1 MGPEKALRKLG
12 VNTYGLHKFPLGLGN
27 DKDGLQHFML
37 ITEYKWKQNTYRNR
51 DALID
56 FSDTYETDRFFE
68 STNAFAFYLPKGS
81 LKTQYSATHGPIEF
95 GFFGALLNS
104 ESSDILGRL
113 QSQLPDVV
121 ASDEGMF
128 SKAWDFWKTIGNVGI
143 DELRPNI
150 EKYDYKTKFGFNIGE
165 AVGGVIMGKDKSSA
179 VASLSMRK
187 SGNPYT
193 TLVFSGVK
201 ERRQHAFSFDFLP
214 RNVSESN
221 QINEIIRTLKRGMLP
236 GLKRSGDKNMK
247 KITFEKP
254 ILQSYDRAA
263 DLSPHSGL
271 DSASLASTSTYK
283 TMEKTIS
290 TDSLTGNILSSAFF
304 DYPNV
309 YKIGIYK
316 RDGNKNQY
324 LHQIG
329 QSSILNL
336 KVTYGNEGGAQ
347 SFFKDTGAPTR
358 IKLDLTFKEN
368 FGLTR
373 NFVKQ
378 LEGA

>member
-1 MGPEKALRKLG
+1 
-12 VNTYGLHKFPLGLGN
+12 
-27 DKDGLQHFML
+27 
-37 ITEYKWKQNTYRNR
+37 
-51 DALID
+51 
-56 FSDTYETDRFFE
+56 
-68 STNAFAFYLPKGS
+68 LPKGS
-81 LKTQYSATHGPIEF
+81 LKTQYSATHGPVEF

-104 ESSDILGRL
+104 ESSDILNRL
-113 QSQLPDVV
+113 QAQLPDIV
-121 ASDEGMF
+121 ASDQNMF
-128 SKAWDFWKTIGNVGI
+128 SKAHDFWKTIGNVGI

-150 EKYDYKTKFGFNIGE
+150 DKYDYKTKFGFNIGE

-214 RNVSESN
+214 RNALESY
-221 QINEIIRTLKRGMLP
+221 QIAEIVTKLKRGMLP
-236 GLKRSGDKNMK
+236 GLKRSGDNKNK
-247 KITFEKP
+247 TITFEKNVLGSKAGQNYSGP
-254 ILQSYDRAA
+254 ELGEAA
-263 DLSPHSGL
+263 YKSFN
-271 DSASLASTSTYK
+271 ASK
-283 TMEKTIS
+283 TISKTIS
-290 TDSLTGNILSSAFF
+290 TGSATGNILSSAFF

-309 YKIGIYK
+309 YKIGIYT
-316 RDGNKNQY
+316 RDGTTNKY

-329 QSSILNL
+329 QSSMLNL
-336 KVTYGNEGGAQ
+336 KVTYGNEGGSQA
-347 SFFKDTGAPTR
+347 FFKDTGAPTR
-358 IKLDLTFKEN
+358 VKLDLTFKEN

>member
-1 MGPEKALRKLG
+1 LGPEKALKKLG
-12 VNTYGLHKFPLGLGN
+12 VNTHGLHKFPLGIGN

-37 ITEYKWKQNTYRNR
+37 ITEYKWKHNTYRNR
-51 DALID
+51 DALTD

-81 LKTQYSATHGPIEF
+81 LKTQYSAAHGPVEF

-104 ESSDILGRL
+104 ESSDILTRL
-113 QSQLPDVV
+113 QSQLPDTV
-121 ASDEGMF
+121 ASDQNMF
-128 SKAWDFWKTIGNVGI
+128 SKAWDFWKTIGNTGI

-150 EKYDYKTKFGFNIGE
+150 EKYDFNTKFGFNIGE

-201 ERRQHAFSFDFLP
+201 DRRQHAFSFDFLP
-214 RNVSESN
+214 RNRNESA
-221 QINEIIRTLKRGMLP
+221 QINEIIRKLKRGMLP
-236 GLKRSGDKNMK
+236 GLKRSGDKRTE
-247 KITFEKP
+247 KITIEKP
-254 ILQSYDRAA
+254 ILHSYDRVVEP
-263 DLSPHSGL
+263 SNSEL

-283 TMEKTIS
+283 TIEKTIS
-290 TDSLTGNILSSAFF
+290 TGSSTGNILSSAFF

-316 RDGNKNQY
+316 RDGNKNEY

-329 QSSILNL
+329 QSSMLNL
-336 KVTYGNEGGAQ
+336 KVTYGNDSGVQ

-358 IKLDLTFKEN
+358 VKLDLTFKEN

>member
-1 MGPEKALRKLG
+1 LSSPEKALRRLG
-12 VNTYGLHKFPLGLGN
+12 VNAGSLYKFPLGIGN
-27 DKDGLQHFML
+27 DKEGLQHFML
-37 ITEYKWKQNTYRNR
+37 ITEYKWKHNTRRNR
-51 DALID
+51 DALTD
-56 FSDTYETDRFFE
+56 FSDTYETSRFFE

-81 LKTQYSATHGPIEF
+81 LKTQYSATHGPVEF

-104 ESSDILGRL
+104 ESSDILTRL
-113 QSQLPDVV
+113 QAQLPDIV
-121 ASDEGMF
+121 ASDQGLF
-128 SKAWDFWKTIGNVGI
+128 SKAFNFWKTIGEVGI

-150 EKYDYKTKFGFNIGE
+150 DKYDYKTKFGFNIGE
-165 AVGGVIMGKDKSSA
+165 AVGGLVMGKDKSSA

-214 RNVSESN
+214 RNIDEST
-221 QINEIIRTLKRGMLP
+221 QINEIIKKLKIGMLP
-236 GLKRSGDKNMK
+236 GLKRSGSNNKDEITIEKN
-247 KITFEKP
+247 
-254 ILQSYDRAA
+254 ILQNEQQD
-263 DLSPHSGL
+263 L
-271 DSASLASTSTYK
+271 DSASLATYHPAAVYK
-283 TMEKTIS
+283 TIKKTIS
-290 TDSLTGNILSSAFF
+290 TGSSTGNILSSAFF

-309 YKIGIYK
+309 YKIGIYT
-316 RDGNKNQY
+316 RDGDKNQY

>member
-1 MGPEKALRKLG
+1 MGPEKATRALG
-12 VNTYGLHKFPLGLGN
+12 INAGGLHKFPAGVGN

-37 ITEYKWKQNTYRNR
+37 ITEYKWKHNTQRHA
-51 DALID
+51 DALTD
-56 FSDTYETDRFFE
+56 FSDTYEKERFFE

-81 LKTQYSATHGPIEF
+81 LKTQYSATHGPVEF

-104 ESSDILGRL
+104 ESSDILNRL
-113 QSQLPDVV
+113 QAQLPDIV
-121 ASDEGMF
+121 ASDQNVF
-128 SKAWDFWKTIGNVGI
+128 SKAYDFWKTIGNVGI

-150 EKYDYKTKFGFNIGE
+150 DKYDYKTKFGFNIGE
-165 AVGGVIMGKDKSSA
+165 AVGGIVMGKDKSSA

-214 RNVSESN
+214 RNAVESY
-221 QINEIIRTLKRGMLP
+221 QITEIIKKLKRGMLP
-236 GLKRSGDKNMK
+236 GLKRSGDKKNK
-247 KITFEKP
+247 TITFEKNILGNRLSKNYSGPELPDAAYKP
-254 ILQSYDRAA
+254 I
-263 DLSPHSGL
+263 
-271 DSASLASTSTYK
+271 K
-283 TMEKTIS
+283 KTIS
-290 TDSLTGNILSSAFF
+290 TGSSTGNILSSAFF

-329 QSSILNL
+329 QSSMLNL
-336 KVTYGNEGGAQ
+336 KVTYGNEGGSQ

-358 IKLDLTFKEN
+358 VKLDLTFKEN